1 VNSFIAGNFYF
12 TVQTVAYPGGEIRGQ
27 VNEPPPVGIIRFN
40 AVLQGSQEVPP
51 MVTRSFAIG
60 ELSVDTTTGAI
71 SGDVSFAQLPAS
83 TVTAVNVYEGAFG
96 VNGGIVTALT
106 GSSYIWNVPT
116 GTALTPGKVISFSG
130 GNFYFNV
137 LTDDHPEG
145 EIRGQLDDFRLPPPP
160 AAVIKAET
168 IVE

>member
-12 TVQTVAYPGGEIRGQ
+12 TVQTISYPGGEIRGQ
-27 VNEPPPVGIIRFN
+27 VNEPPPIGIIRFN
-40 AVLQGSQEVPP
+40 AVLQGSLEVTP
-51 MVTRSFAIG
+51 VAFAIG
-60 ELSVDTTTGAI
+60 ELFVDTTTGAI

-116 GTALTPGKVISFSG
+116 GTALTPAQVISFSA

-145 EIRGQLDDFRLPPPP
+145 EIRGQLDNFRLPPPP